1 MKILA
6 GDWPRDKYVRIE
18 RGPTGE
24 PKYLLMPNG
33 SSSEEDE
40 KIPCDQ
46 IWILSEKKKTFL
58 STAFARVFP
67 GVSKK
72 YRDPGIDASG
82 FSAVI
87 NVSSATLLRSLQPD
101 RGEKEKGLLCAIT
114 FKDGRGVLLECEPKD
129 IRELLRGIKKYSDAV
144 IRALAR
150 LGR

>member
-6 GDWPRDKYVRIE
+6 GDWPRGKYVRIE

-24 PKYLLMPNG
+24 PKYLLMPKG

-46 IWILSEKKKTFL
+46 IWILNEKKKTFF

-72 YRDPGIDASG
+72 YRDPGVDASL
-82 FSAVI
+82 FSTVG
-87 NVSSATLLRSLQPD
+87 NVSEETFLRSLQPE
-101 RGEKEKGLLCAIT
+101 RGEKEKGVLCAIT
-114 FKDGRGVLLECEPKD
+114 FKDGRGVLMECEPKD
-129 IRELLRGIKKYSDAV
+129 IRELLRGMKN
-144 IRALAR
+144 R
-150 LGR
+150 

>member
-6 GDWPRDKYVRIE
+6 GDWPRDEYVHIE
-18 RGPTGE
+18 RGSTGE
-24 PKYLLMPNG
+24 PKHLLMPKG
-33 SSSEEDE
+33 SSSEEEE
-40 KIPCDQ
+40 KIPFDQ
-46 IWILSEKKKTFL
+46 IWILNEKKKTIL

-72 YRDPGIDASG
+72 YRDPGVDASL
-82 FSAVI
+82 FSTVV
-87 NVSSATLLRSLQPD
+87 NVSEETFLRSRQPE
-101 RGEKEKGLLCAIT
+101 RGEKEKSLLCAIT

>member
-24 PKYLLMPNG
+24 PKHLLMPKG

-46 IWILSEKKKTFL
+46 IWILSEKKKTIL

-72 YRDPGIDASG
+72 YRDPGVDASL
-82 FSAVI
+82 FESVV
-87 NVSSATLLRSLQPD
+87 NVSEETFLRSLQPE

-114 FKDGRGVLLECEPKD
+114 HKDGRGVLLECEPKD
-129 IRELLRGIKKYSDAV
+129 IRELLRGMKNP
-144 IRALAR
+144 
-150 LGR
+150 

>member
-6 GDWPRDKYVRIE
+6 GDWPKDKYVRIE

-24 PKYLLMPNG
+24 PKHLLMPKG
-33 SSSEEDE
+33 SSSEEEE
-40 KIPCDQ
+40 KIPFDQ
-46 IWILSEKKKTFL
+46 IWILNEKKKTFL

-72 YRDPGIDASG
+72 YRDPGVVASL
-82 FSAVI
+82 FESVI
-87 NVSSATLLRSLQPD
+87 NVSSATFLRSLQPE
-101 RGEKEKGLLCAIT
+101 RGEKEKGVLCAIT

-144 IRALAR
+144 IRALAGLDR
-150 LGR
+150 

>member
-24 PKYLLMPNG
+24 PKHLLMPKG

-40 KIPCDQ
+40 KMPCDQ
-46 IWILSEKKKTFL
+46 IWILNEKKKTIL

-72 YRDPGIDASG
+72 YRDPGVDASN
-82 FSAVI
+82 FSTVA
-87 NVSSATLLRSLQPD
+87 NVSSANLLGSLQQE

-129 IRELLRGIKKYSDAV
+129 IRELLRGTKN
-144 IRALAR
+144 R
-150 LGR
+150 

>member
-24 PKYLLMPNG
+24 PKHLLMPKG

-46 IWILSEKKKTFL
+46 IQILNEKKKTFF

-67 GVSKK
+67 GVSMKF
-72 YRDPGIDASG
+72 REPGIDASG

-87 NVSSATLLRSLQPD
+87 NVSTATLRRSLQPE

-129 IRELLRGIKKYSDAV
+129 IGELLRGIKKYSDDV